1 MQPLHG
7 SMKRWAWSE
16 HGFAPCSH
24 PRDTCPPTSLLW
36 NQQHRNGRERGNMR
50 IKEVSKRAARRGRGL
65 TAATCRGR
73 LKEWEQ
79 FNPRT
84 FSDRKKGWVHQRSP
98 GDDLLSLLTAGETY
112 STSMGGK
119 AAQVQEEQKPERGQQ
134 GNPQQRAHLCAA
146 PLTLRQHQV
155 DPIGLSQPLPYAWG
169 APKAPESSRLLF
181 QFKKEYFIV
190 LTWRKG

>member
-112 STSMGGK
+112 SASMAGK
-119 AAQVQEEQKPERGQQ
+119 AAQVQEEQKPECGQQ
-134 GNPQQRAHLCAA
+134 VWAILSKGHISVPLLSHSGSTKLTPSVCPSPSHMRGVLQKHLRAPGCFSNSRRN
-146 PLTLRQHQV
+146 TL
-155 DPIGLSQPLPYAWG
+155 SC
-169 APKAPESSRLLF
+169 
-181 QFKKEYFIV
+181 
-190 LTWRKG
+190 